1 MQQTDGC
8 SDNPWLKILVRERV
22 NGMEGKREKRTLS
35 NLLSELECSLRSVS
49 AEDNLFLLL
58 FKVDYLDK
66 VEH

>member
-1 MQQTDGC
+1 
-8 SDNPWLKILVRERV
+8 
-22 NGMEGKREKRTLS
+22 MEGKREKRTLS